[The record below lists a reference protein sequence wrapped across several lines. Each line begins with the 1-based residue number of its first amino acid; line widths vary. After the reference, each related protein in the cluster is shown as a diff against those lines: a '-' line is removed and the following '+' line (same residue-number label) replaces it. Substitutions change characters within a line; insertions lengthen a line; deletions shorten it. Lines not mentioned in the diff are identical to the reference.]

1 MNLLKSA
8 TKQIAERAKE
18 IIKQKKL
25 ALETDDRDEEVFI
38 EALVIA
44 RCGGE
49 RHVGEAV
56 ICGAHD
62 RLVLVRRNGQVMW
75 QETNEISPNRSSTVA
90 QRLDHCSL
98 ADLIE
103 MARKMS
109 VQDRQYLLT
118 GIALNTKAA
127 EVGLKL
133 KLGLGIGA
141 AFANMSQ
148 EGYLGQGVL
157 TRIKQQVA
165 AAADAAGAF
174 SFERVPAGLVTL
186 TADAIGSVDAGR
198 LTVTVPALD
207 TIDVTL
213 PLAGYRV
220 LELAHLVAGPVCG
233 MLLADLG
240 DQSRLDG
247 SCGVLYG
254 TLRDSAYKLRHLAEQ
269 EIQRHKDR
277 GVWDV
282 KEQHVD

>member
-1 MNLLKSA
+1 VGIPPAAGECGIHIAAAMGLFLPPDDGMNLLKSA

-165 AAADAAGAF
+165 AAADARRARRAQ
-174 SFERVPAGLVTL
+174 
-186 TADAIGSVDAGR
+186 TAAR
-198 LTVTVPALD
+198 
-207 TIDVTL
+207 
-213 PLAGYRV
+213 
-220 LELAHLVAGPVCG
+220 
-233 MLLADLG
+233 
-240 DQSRLDG
+240 
-247 SCGVLYG
+247 
-254 TLRDSAYKLRHLAEQ
+254 
-269 EIQRHKDR
+269 
-277 GVWDV
+277 
-282 KEQHVD
+282 